1 MKKYFLTLLLSS
13 FLISLVSCKDD
24 AKKQTTQD
32 ILMSCIWEYK
42 FDDESEEDRQELRA
56 EEYYTR
62 DTSYLYIIDNGERPY
77 EPSKS
82 LYYFSNTYDSIFDES
97 KVGKLTDGK
106 YILRMGS
113 NNQIMGDRILK
124 VSDKRIDFVRKGHPR
139 DTTNLKGKWIYKSE
153 KLPYFLRFKDL
164 ESTFVL
170 KSLRL

>member
-13 FLISLVSCKDD
+13 FLISLVSCNDD

-82 LYYFSNTYDSIFDES
+82 LYYFSNTHDSIFDES

-106 YILRMGS
+106 YLLREGS
-113 NNQIMGDRILK
+113 NYNVMGDSILK
-124 VSDKRIDFVRKGHPR
+124 VSDKRIDFVRNLYYGNNR
-139 DTTNLKGKWIYKSE
+139 NLKGHLIYKSE
-153 KLPYFLRFKDL
+153 KLSHLL
-164 ESTFVL
+164 
-170 KSLRL
+170 